1 MEYYLHPNMVKKSPL
16 RWDEI
21 FLLYSRTA
29 LWFANSTADPL
40 GSAASLA
47 INFVLIVIYFHAI
60 AININVKILPI
71 KES

>member
-1 MEYYLHPNMVKKSPL
+1 MEYYLDPNMVKKGPL

-40 GSAASLA
+40 AAASLA
-47 INFVLIVIYFHAI
+47 IMSKYYKKIQHT
-60 AININVKILPI
+60 IN
-71 KES
+71 